1 MTKFIVDGNK
11 ATKTIDFEWS
21 RQEYN
26 LAKEVTNSSKI
37 YTDLYDY
44 IDSHTYQHEWLDN
57 AEPLHDFVNIII
69 QNFGTLDV
77 TSEDIE
83 LAYYVLSDALQT
95 CIEHRKII
103 EEFNKTYPDFWYS
116 DFTTYNLVVTEDH
129 SIKIIDLDAFRNGT
143 NYKNTGCAMDD
154 RLIHTINTIIYWQN
168 TIAFH
173 RKVAQ

>member
-57 AEPLHDFVNIII
+57 PVPLHKFVNVTFK
-69 QNFGTLDV
+69 NF
-77 TSEDIE
+77 DIKNIE
-83 LAYYVLSDALQT
+83 IAYYVLSDALQV
-95 CIEHRKII
+95 CIEHRKLI
-103 EEFNKTYPDFWYS
+103 EEFNNTYPDFWYS
-116 DFTTYNLVVTEDH
+116 DFTPYNLVVTEDH

-154 RLIHTINTIIYWQN
+154 RLIHTINTIIYWQK